1 MAQTANSKYALS
13 IENLTV
19 QFGGLLALQNVDI
32 AVPTGSRYGILGPNG
47 AGKTTLFNVISGF
60 VKPTKGQ
67 VYLHGVD
74 ISKHPPHERVKY
86 GLARTFQITTLFP
99 ELSVL
104 ENILMAALVQSG
116 TSRVFWKPAH
126 KDKVAVS
133 IAETQLHDL
142 ALMHLAD
149 KTVNELAYGEQRLL
163 EIAVALASNPR
174 VLLLDEPTAGLSTAE
189 IKAVV
194 QLVNSLPKDLT
205 IVMIEH
211 DLDVIFDISE
221 YLSVLHGGQAI
232 AHGPASE
239 IRHDERVKE
248 VYLGES

>member
-1 MAQTANSKYALS
+1 MVQTANSRYALS

-19 QFGGLLALQNVDI
+19 QFGGLLALQDVDI
-32 AVPTGSRYGILGPNG
+32 VVPPGSRYGILGPNG

-60 VKPTKGQ
+60 VKPTKGR
-67 VYLHGVD
+67 VFLHDAD
-74 ISKHPPHERVKY
+74 ISKKPPHKRVQY
-86 GLARTFQITTLFP
+86 GLARTFQITTLFA

-104 ENILMAALVQSG
+104 ENILMAALVQAG
-116 TSRVFWKPAH
+116 TSQVFWKPVH
-126 KDKVAVS
+126 NDKVAVS
-133 IAETQLHDL
+133 IAESQLHDL
-142 ALMHLAD
+142 GLMHLAG
-149 KTVNELAYGEQRLL
+149 KAVNELAYGEQRLL
-163 EIAVALASNPR
+163 EIAVALASNPS

-194 QLVNSLPKDLT
+194 RLVTNLPKDLT
-205 IVMIEH
+205 IIMIEH
-211 DLDVIFDISE
+211 DLDVIFDVSE

-232 AHGPASE
+232 AHGPADE